1 MKRLLLTFALI
12 FAFVCAQAADITSI
26 SNAFKAG
33 NASSLSGAMDK
44 VVDVALPSS
53 SKKCNGSEAVSML
66 SSFFSSN
73 KPSGFSVV
81 HHADKKESGFLVGKL
96 PTSSGEYRVN
106 ITYRAE
112 GNTAII
118 QSIRISV
125 CRGYWRWR
133 SYHLMLHPRDSD
145 GEKPADHQGRWR
157 IGRRGNG

>member
-73 KPSGFSVV
+73 KPSGFS
-81 HHADKKESGFLVGKL
+81 DKKESGFLVGKL

-118 QSIRISV
+118 QSIRI
-125 CRGYWRWR
+125 
-133 SYHLMLHPRDSD
+133 
-145 GEKPADHQGRWR
+145 E
-157 IGRRGNG
+157 

>member
-73 KPSGFSVV
+73 KPS
-81 HHADKKESGFLVGKL
+81 
-96 PTSSGEYRVN
+96 
-106 ITYRAE
+106 
-112 GNTAII
+112 
-118 QSIRISV
+118 
-125 CRGYWRWR
+125 R
-133 SYHLMLHPRDSD
+133 SYIM
-145 GEKPADHQGRWR
+145 R
-157 IGRRGNG
+157 IKRKAVSLSESFRRLPVSIV

>member
-53 SKKCNGSEAVSML
+53 SKKCNGSE
-66 SSFFSSN
+66 
-73 KPSGFSVV
+73 
-81 HHADKKESGFLVGKL
+81 L

-118 QSIRISV
+118 QSIRI
-125 CRGYWRWR
+125 
-133 SYHLMLHPRDSD
+133 
-145 GEKPADHQGRWR
+145 E
-157 IGRRGNG
+157 

>member
-26 SNAFKAG
+26 G

-44 VVDVALPSS
+44 VVDVALLGS

-118 QSIRISV
+118 QSIRI
-125 CRGYWRWR
+125 
-133 SYHLMLHPRDSD
+133 
-145 GEKPADHQGRWR
+145 E
-157 IGRRGNG
+157 